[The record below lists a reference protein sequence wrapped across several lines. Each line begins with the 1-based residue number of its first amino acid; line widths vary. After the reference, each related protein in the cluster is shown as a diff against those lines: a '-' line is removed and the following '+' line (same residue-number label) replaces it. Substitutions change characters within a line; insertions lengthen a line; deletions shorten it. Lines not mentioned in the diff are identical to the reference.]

1 MENISNDPTPNLNPT
16 PIPILFIT
24 NNWNDQNCFHCGD
37 KYVQTLVGA
46 QKYCKKC
53 LSRYI
58 DDIADKPF
66 NTSYLDVIIRMNS
79 ECSENGN
86 KESLVSNIQEW
97 CKYCSEISLF
107 KQICFGDYCTGKFSE
122 CEKWCTL
129 CNKYI
134 HNNNQNKLE
143 MCSNCYLI
151 SSGWIESTLIKRPIP
166 ILYLSWWDDHPNC
179 IACDL
184 KLKSTSSQSQK
195 YCGHCYVNY
204 IGCRYCLTTNIIFGF
219 TDQSTCKKCD
229 RILFNTI
236 DFTCTSSGNSELDRF
251 LYDLRFE
258 FYNNLELDKIIDQI
272 KKEGKLLDI
281 YKLIRDKYVIV
292 QPEPMMEWIPYS
304 QIKDKV
310 EIARGGFGTVY
321 RAIWEDGPMRDR
333 ISSRKEN
340 EIVAIKGFEDSD
352 HFLNEIK
359 SSRYCYKFKHHL
371 IRHYGFTKD
380 PISETYML
388 VMKYASGGDLDFY
401 LKNNFTDITW
411 NKEKLYILWQISE
424 GLENIHNSNFIHRDI
439 HSNNILFDSNMSV
452 AARYRWKIGDLG
464 LSQPANTILLNNEIY
479 GVIPYIAPEI
489 FQGFAFS
496 KESDVYSMG
505 MIMWELTTGC
515 KPFANIGH
523 DHALIYQ
530 IIDGI
535 RPAITEDT
543 PECYANLMKRCW
555 DADPKKRPSIK
566 EVREI
571 LGSWYF
577 RNRNIGQFNEA
588 ELKRTE
594 LIKSK
599 KLGPK
604 FIENRHS
611 EAIYTS
617 RSLQGY
623 ITKAYELDI
632 NNIPRPITSNI
643 ITSRKRKIEESADV
657 ENHDNSGK
665 HIKINRNSSL

>member
-1 MENISNDPTPNLNPT
+1 MI
-16 PIPILFIT
+16 
-24 NNWNDQNCFHCGD
+24 
-37 KYVQTLVGA
+37 
-46 QKYCKKC
+46 
-53 LSRYI
+53 
-58 DDIADKPF
+58 
-66 NTSYLDVIIRMNS
+66 
-79 ECSENGN
+79 
-86 KESLVSNIQEW
+86 
-97 CKYCSEISLF
+97 
-107 KQICFGDYCTGKFSE
+107 
-122 CEKWCTL
+122 
-129 CNKYI
+129 
-134 HNNNQNKLE
+134 
-143 MCSNCYLI
+143 
-151 SSGWIESTLIKRPIP
+151 
-166 ILYLSWWDDHPNC
+166 
-179 IACDL
+179 
-184 KLKSTSSQSQK
+184 
-195 YCGHCYVNY
+195 
-204 IGCRYCLTTNIIFGF
+204 
-219 TDQSTCKKCD
+219 
-229 RILFNTI
+229 
-236 DFTCTSSGNSELDRF
+236 
-251 LYDLRFE
+251 
-258 FYNNLELDKIIDQI
+258 
-272 KKEGKLLDI
+272 
-281 YKLIRDKYVIV
+281 
-292 QPEPMMEWIPYS
+292 EWIPYS
-304 QIKDKV
+304 QIKDKE
-310 EIARGGFGTVY
+310 EIARGGFGTIY
-321 RAIWEDGPMRDR
+321 RAIWKDGPMRDR

-388 VMKYASGGDLDFY
+388 VMKYASGGDLHFY

-439 HSNNILFDSNMSV
+439 HSGNILFDSNMSV

-530 IIDGI
+530 IIDGT

-571 LGSWYF
+571 LGGWYF

-617 RSLQGY
+617 RSLQGT
-623 ITKAYELDI
+623 I
-632 NNIPRPITSNI
+632 
-643 ITSRKRKIEESADV
+643 
-657 ENHDNSGK
+657 GK
-665 HIKINRNSSL
+665 

>member
-359 SSRYCYKFKHHL
+359 SSH
-371 IRHYGFTKD
+371 
-380 PISETYML
+380 
-388 VMKYASGGDLDFY
+388 
-401 LKNNFTDITW
+401 ITW

-505 MIMWELTTGC
+505 MIMWELT
-515 KPFANIGH
+515 
-523 DHALIYQ
+523 
-530 IIDGI
+530 
-535 RPAITEDT
+535 TEDT